1 MRVVA
6 VLSRRRH
13 LIVSI
18 AMKCTVG
25 SFLPASAPMPGAVPL
40 ARSRDHAMKPVTVDM
55 LRAHLLV
62 ASFTALCAEVLALLA
77 LLLLPVSQQLFSSTP
92 FRLLALAAIV
102 SGVIVTREFA
112 QAAFE
117 HAVRERRA
125 IEYEVGGACT
135 AFAGRSAPAPS
146 TLCVAIAEDC
156 PQRWLVELH
165 LQLTGRPFVLVGF

>member
-1 MRVVA
+1 
-6 VLSRRRH
+6 
-13 LIVSI
+13 
-18 AMKCTVG
+18 
-25 SFLPASAPMPGAVPL
+25 
-40 ARSRDHAMKPVTVDM
+40 MKPVIVDM

-62 ASFTALCAEVLALLA
+62 ASFTALCAEALAFLA

-117 HAVRERRA
+117 QAVQARHA
-125 IEYEVGGACT
+125 IEQEADADASPFAACH
-135 AFAGRSAPAPS
+135 A
-146 TLCVAIAEDC
+146 CVAIAEDC

-165 LQLTGRPFVLVGF
+165 LRLTGRPFVPAGL